1 MAEISYGLIYADI
14 LTSRQALTTYKENP
28 RIKDIKNIAAY
39 HLQQAVEK
47 LIKVQIYRSGFPY

>member
-28 RIKDIKNIAAY
+28 RNKR
-39 HLQQAVEK
+39 H
-47 LIKVQIYRSGFPY
+47 